1 MIYLGSHVGMSGKEM
16 FLGSVKEALS
26 YGANTFMV
34 YTGAPQ
40 NSKRKP
46 LEELRIDEAKAL
58 MQENG
63 IDRFIVHAP
72 YIINLANS
80 VNETTF
86 NLGVETLIS
95 ELDRAHAMGSD
106 LLVLHP
112 GSSVGCEAEVGI
124 AKVIEGLDKAFK
136 ATENGLVVLET
147 MAGKGSE
154 VGKTIDELKAV
165 FDGVADNSRLR
176 ICLDTCHLN
185 DAGYDVVNN
194 FDAIIKE
201 IEEKIGPGKIA
212 CAHINDSLNPL
223 GAHKDRHANIGEGH
237 IGLEALKYIVHHPA
251 LDNLPLCL
259 ETPYI
264 KNPYNPKDSK
274 APYKEEI
281 LMLK

>member
-46 LEELRIDEAKAL
+46 IEELRINEAKEL
-58 MQENG
+58 MKENG

-80 VNETTF
+80 VNEATF
-86 NLGVETLIS
+86 NIGVETLIS
-95 ELDRAHAMGSD
+95 ELNRTHAMGSEI
-106 LLVLHP
+106 LVLHP
-112 GSSVGCEAEVGI
+112 GSSVGCEPEVGI
-124 AKVIEGLDKAFK
+124 AKVIEGLDIALSS
-136 ATENGLVVLET
+136 TENVNVVLET

-154 VGKTIDELKAV
+154 VGRTIDELKAI
-165 FDGVADNSRLR
+165 FDGVKDNSRLR

-185 DAGYDVVNN
+185 DAGYDVVNG
-194 FDAIIKE
+194 FDKIIEE
-201 IEEKIGPGKIA
+201 IETKIGKNRIA
-212 CAHINDSLNPL
+212 CAHINDSMNPL

-237 IGLEALKYIVHHPA
+237 IGLDALRYVVHHPA

-264 KNPYNPKDSK
+264 KDSDNPKDSR

-281 LMLK
+281 LLLK